1 MGVEGCRNDVSYHA
15 ESTRVVQAARVRM
28 VRGDKTEG
36 QVRCVQLARQG
47 GWHRTK
53 GDAANRS
60 AAAEVRITIIC
71 SALLHNKTCLLLRRP
86 ETSATAKSKYRRQ
99 SRNYISQHLN
109 TTTSQHLN
117 TQHSTFTMY
126 FFNRRPRGFH
136 HTFRFSNEQRDLLNN
151 LRRGVPPEELAE
163 RSIREAEPPSRRRQ
177 NGQVRLLGLLVMI
190 GFLLI
195 AIILLIAM

>member
-1 MGVEGCRNDVSYHA
+1 M
-15 ESTRVVQAARVRM
+15 
-28 VRGDKTEG
+28 
-36 QVRCVQLARQG
+36 
-47 GWHRTK
+47 
-53 GDAANRS
+53 
-60 AAAEVRITIIC
+60 
-71 SALLHNKTCLLLRRP
+71 LLRRP
-86 ETSATAKSKYRRQ
+86 ETSATAKSKYRRKSLNDISQ
-99 SRNYISQHLN
+99 HLNTSPSQHLTISPSQHLN
-109 TTTSQHLN
+109 TTTLN

>member
-1 MGVEGCRNDVSYHA
+1 MTYLNT
-15 ESTRVVQAARVRM
+15 STPQH
-28 VRGDKTEG
+28 
-36 QVRCVQLARQG
+36 L
-47 GWHRTK
+47 
-53 GDAANRS
+53 
-60 AAAEVRITIIC
+60 TI
-71 SALLHNKTCLLLRRP
+71 
-86 ETSATAKSKYRRQ
+86 
-99 SRNYISQHLN
+99 QHLN
-109 TTTSQHLN
+109 TTTSHNTSPSQHHN
-117 TQHSTFTMY
+117 ISPSQHHITMY

-136 HTFRFSNEQRDLLNN
+136 HTFRFSNEQRNLLNN

>member
-1 MGVEGCRNDVSYHA
+1 
-15 ESTRVVQAARVRM
+15 
-28 VRGDKTEG
+28 
-36 QVRCVQLARQG
+36 
-47 GWHRTK
+47 
-53 GDAANRS
+53 
-60 AAAEVRITIIC
+60 
-71 SALLHNKTCLLLRRP
+71 
-86 ETSATAKSKYRRQ
+86 
-99 SRNYISQHLN
+99 
-109 TTTSQHLN
+109 
-117 TQHSTFTMY
+117 MY

-136 HTFRFSNEQRDLLNN
+136 HTFRFSDEQRDLLNN

>member
-1 MGVEGCRNDVSYHA
+1 MF
-15 ESTRVVQAARVRM
+15 
-28 VRGDKTEG
+28 
-36 QVRCVQLARQG
+36 
-47 GWHRTK
+47 
-53 GDAANRS
+53 
-60 AAAEVRITIIC
+60 AAAEARD
-71 SALLHNKTCLLLRRP
+71 LRYG
-86 ETSATAKSKYRRQ
+86 KRQ
-99 SRNYISQHLN
+99 SRNDISQHLN
-109 TTTSQHLN
+109 TTTPHHSTSQHHNISRHLTISTPQHLN
-117 TQHSTFTMY
+117 SSTLNIQHSTFTMY

>member
-1 MGVEGCRNDVSYHA
+1 MF
-15 ESTRVVQAARVRM
+15 AARLYNKIRLVCCC
-28 VRGDKTEG
+28 GG
-36 QVRCVQLARQG
+36 Q
-47 GWHRTK
+47 
-53 GDAANRS
+53 
-60 AAAEVRITIIC
+60 IP
-71 SALLHNKTCLLLRRP
+71 LLRQRASIGVKA
-86 ETSATAKSKYRRQ
+86 ETTYLNISP
-99 SRNYISQHLN
+99 SQHHD
-109 TTTSQHLN
+109 TSPSQHHN
-117 TQHSTFTMY
+117 ISTFTMY

>member
-1 MGVEGCRNDVSYHA
+1 MTYLNT
-15 ESTRVVQAARVRM
+15 STPQH
-28 VRGDKTEG
+28 
-36 QVRCVQLARQG
+36 L
-47 GWHRTK
+47 
-53 GDAANRS
+53 
-60 AAAEVRITIIC
+60 TISTPQHLTI
-71 SALLHNKTCLLLRRP
+71 SP
-86 ETSATAKSKYRRQ
+86 
-99 SRNYISQHLN
+99 SQH
-109 TTTSQHLN
+109 HI
-117 TQHSTFTMY
+117 TMY

>member
-1 MGVEGCRNDVSYHA
+1 
-15 ESTRVVQAARVRM
+15 
-28 VRGDKTEG
+28 
-36 QVRCVQLARQG
+36 
-47 GWHRTK
+47 
-53 GDAANRS
+53 
-60 AAAEVRITIIC
+60 
-71 SALLHNKTCLLLRRP
+71 
-86 ETSATAKSKYRRQ
+86 
-99 SRNYISQHLN
+99 
-109 TTTSQHLN
+109 
-117 TQHSTFTMY
+117 MY

-195 AIILLIAM
+195 AIILLIDRKSTRLNSSHDDLSRMPSSA

>member
-1 MGVEGCRNDVSYHA
+1 M
-15 ESTRVVQAARVRM
+15 
-28 VRGDKTEG
+28 
-36 QVRCVQLARQG
+36 
-47 GWHRTK
+47 
-53 GDAANRS
+53 
-60 AAAEVRITIIC
+60 
-71 SALLHNKTCLLLRRP
+71 LLRRP

-99 SRNYISQHLN
+99 SRNDISQH
-109 TTTSQHLN
+109 HI
-117 TQHSTFTMY
+117 TMY